1 MNNILSILPFRRW
14 LNAFLL
20 FIPFS
25 MAMDNIE
32 TDKAEIGRC
41 YRKLYRCMIDKDT
54 TGLGVYLIIAL
65 YLYI

>member
-1 MNNILSILPFRRW
+1 
-14 LNAFLL
+14 
-20 FIPFS
+20 
-25 MAMDNIE
+25 MDNIE